1 MQKDSLA
8 HHLKSEAHIHSVC
21 AKNHRDSSKKA
32 GDRLAEQEATEERM
46 DFVALH
52 SPAQH
57 SHVGTSRPSQGQAY
71 DHITE
76 NVYAS
81 FNGDFD
87 AGIDPSAAAI
97 DERRRL
103 EQEAD
108 NFDMWRGAEFVPELD
123 PNDST
128 LLLDELEQGD
138 LLTELLQ
145 NAGK

>member
-8 HHLKSEAHIHSVC
+8 HHLKSEAHIRSVC